1 MSLLY
6 ILGTQQGQNI
16 LPYVIFPFKFLKGK
30 VGYGIMATNTIINR
44 IEYLHKIAKSTSAS
58 ENPYKNFPINNE
70 TSSIV

>member
-1 MSLLY
+1 
-6 ILGTQQGQNI
+6 
-16 LPYVIFPFKFLKGK
+16 
-30 VGYGIMATNTIINR
+30 MATNTIINI